1 MDETFTWKRFVSRR
15 FVERCF
21 VSRRV
26 VLFAAQFRLHER
38 GGHLD
43 VPVDRTRGIGIVANA
58 SVCRVFEREVRR
70 RRRRRRSAREKP
82 GDERGGRENRA
93 PRRASASGKSPR
105 DVASGSENSRTRVYQ
120 RDSTARRARVVG
132 GGGSS
137 RDVRARVRAPKRD
150 ASRDGGKRVGGDAL
164 GGATNAFARGRFV
177 ERGCHSDGV
186 VPRGSA
192 RERRTDRRREIR
204 RRSAA
209 VT

>member
-1 MDETFTWKRFVSRR
+1 M
-15 FVERCF
+15 
-21 VSRRV
+21 
-26 VLFAAQFRLHER
+26 
-38 GGHLD
+38 
-43 VPVDRTRGIGIVANA
+43 
-58 SVCRVFEREVRR
+58 CRVFEREVRR

-82 GDERGGRENRA
+82 GDQRGGRENRT
-93 PRRASASGKSPR
+93 PRRARTSGVSPR
-105 DVASGSENSRTRVYQ
+105 DVASGSENRRARVHQ

-132 GGGSS
+132 GVGSS
-137 RDVRARVRAPKRD
+137 RDVRSRVGAPKRD

-164 GGATNAFARGRFV
+164 RGATDAFAHGWFV